1 MSETSNGS
9 NGKDGFMPAW
19 LNVLLRI
26 GVVAAI
32 AVYLVYSLVNLQAT
46 DIRTIRDQLE
56 RHAAQVDQ
64 MQTQF
69 DEFYQR
75 QQDYLGSVLA
85 IEQRVCLNTANDGVE
100 RQACLQPTPLPP
112 PAKKGGGN

>member
-1 MSETSNGS
+1 MSDAANGS
-9 NGKDGFMPAW
+9 NGSGGFLPPW

-26 GVVAAI
+26 GVTAAI
-32 AVYLVYSLVNLQAT
+32 AVYLVYNLVNLEAT
-46 DIRTIRDQLE
+46 DIRDIRGQLE
-56 RHAAQVDQ
+56 RHSTQVDQ

-75 QQDYLGSVLA
+75 QQDYLGAVLA

-100 RQACLQPTPLPP
+100 RQACLQPTPVPP
-112 PAKKGGGN
+112 PTKKGGN